1 MGRFINYPV
10 RFMLEIDLFA
20 ELFEKYDP
28 KIREHIDPAMTLQ
41 NYIDE
46 NGNEAFMADL
56 ERAMERYK
64 QETKREVQEFGVDL
78 DPDGPRY
85 LWRTPEEKE
94 AAVRLIEEQYP
105 LNEGDVICYGPS
117 NITYWYSLEQ
127 DMLPY
132 KAQNHGMGGCIDPDM
147 IHYAPRILYPYKPS
161 VVFFQT
167 GSNDIAAG
175 IPLETVLANKKRMY
189 DLFLENMPETQLVV
203 CSGLPLPGR
212 THFWEATRKTNALL
226 KEMCEKTERMHF
238 MDATDAML
246 CDKGEDRFKIADGVY
261 FNPELYRIDKIHLN
275 KKGHDVWT
283 GLMKE
288 MLKHLI

>member
-105 LNEGDVICYGPS
+105 LNEGDVICYGHPLIPHIQIWSGINGITVYNGGGGFPLAGRQRNAPYSSWPIYAIIRPKDVSMIS
-117 NITYWYSLEQ
+117 N
-127 DMLPY
+127 
-132 KAQNHGMGGCIDPDM
+132 N
-147 IHYAPRILYPYKPS
+147 
-161 VVFFQT
+161 
-167 GSNDIAAG
+167 
-175 IPLETVLANKKRMY
+175 
-189 DLFLENMPETQLVV
+189 
-203 CSGLPLPGR
+203 
-212 THFWEATRKTNALL
+212 RK
-226 KEMCEKTERMHF
+226 
-238 MDATDAML
+238 
-246 CDKGEDRFKIADGVY
+246 
-261 FNPELYRIDKIHLN
+261 
-275 KKGHDVWT
+275 
-283 GLMKE
+283 
-288 MLKHLI
+288 